1 MIVRTGRNAIASG
14 RLVAYDIF
22 ETMELALNLVWAC
35 VAVVGI
41 GLLCRNLSRA
51 AAGPEREASNWR
63 KIVAMGCALIILFFV
78 ISMTDDLHDQEI
90 VVEDNK
96 SSRIVPGSGIGAP
109 SIPSHMI
116 SAVFLVNS
124 ALASF
129 GHALPS
135 VRRPV
140 DRRKVVSAAE
150 ILFVRLQGR
159 APPAPLA

>member
-1 MIVRTGRNAIASG
+1 
-14 RLVAYDIF
+14 
-22 ETMELALNLVWAC
+22 MELALNLAWVC

-51 AAGPEREASNWR
+51 AACPERDAGNWR
-63 KIVAMGCALIILFFV
+63 KILAMGCALIILFFV

-90 VVEDNK
+90 AIEDNK
-96 SSRIVPGSGIGAP
+96 SSRIVPGSGIGAR

-116 SAVFLVNS
+116 FAVFLVDS
-124 ALASF
+124 ALSSF

-135 VRRPV
+135 LRRPV
-140 DRRKVVSAAE
+140 DRPKAISAAE
-150 ILFVRLQGR
+150 ILCDRLQGR